1 MKYKNE
7 NDSAKIKIKEEMLK
21 SGIKKQSQYGVQS
34 FLILTNQ
41 RAWSL
46 RFVYVVWLSSVLQVC
61 GFPPSN
67 VNVAFLW
74 KITINRDIKKSAKKG
89 TVTVW
94 RAVEFI
100 VRLLLLILIN
110 QGARARCLRVAYVV
124 WLSSILQVCGLLP
137 SNGIKA
143 FLWKIA
149 INGDI

>member
-7 NDSAKIKIKEEMLK
+7 NDSAKIKIKEVMLK

-61 GFPPSN
+61 GFPQS
-67 VNVAFLW
+67 
-74 KITINRDIKKSAKKG
+74 KKSAKKG

-124 WLSSILQVCGLLP
+124 WLSSILQVCGFLP
-137 SNGIKA
+137 SNGIMA
-143 FLWKIA
+143 FLWKIT